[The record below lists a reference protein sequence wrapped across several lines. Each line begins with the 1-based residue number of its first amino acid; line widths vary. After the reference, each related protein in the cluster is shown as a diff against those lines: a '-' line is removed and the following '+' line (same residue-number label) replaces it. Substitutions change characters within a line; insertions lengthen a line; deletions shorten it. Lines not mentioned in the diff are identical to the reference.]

1 VLNKTLFDK
10 FMYSKTFAFFI
21 FFSLAILLLLDVLF
35 SYFGN
40 VLSITD
46 YIFITVQLVGVSLV
60 FTIPTDLFIMSKRKA
75 KTK

>member
-1 VLNKTLFDK
+1 MLNKTLFDK
-10 FMYSKTFAFFI
+10 FVYSKIFAFLI
-21 FFSLAILLLLDVLF
+21 LFSLASLILLDVLF

-40 VLSITD
+40 VLSISD
-46 YIFITVQLVGVSLV
+46 YVYITLQLVGVSLI

>member
-1 VLNKTLFDK
+1 MLNKTLFDK
-10 FMYSKTFAFFI
+10 FVYSKIFAFLI
-21 FFSLAILLLLDVLF
+21 LFSQASLLLLDVLF

-40 VLSITD
+40 VLSIAD
-46 YIFITVQLVGVSLV
+46 YVFITLQLVGVSLV

>member
-10 FMYSKTFAFFI
+10 FVYSKIFAFLI
-21 FFSLAILLLLDVLF
+21 FFSLASLLLLDVLF

-40 VLSITD
+40 VLSTTD

>member
-1 VLNKTLFDK
+1 VLNKTFFDK
-10 FMYSKTFAFFI
+10 FVYSKIFAFLI
-21 FFSLAILLLLDVLF
+21 FFSLASLLLLDVLF